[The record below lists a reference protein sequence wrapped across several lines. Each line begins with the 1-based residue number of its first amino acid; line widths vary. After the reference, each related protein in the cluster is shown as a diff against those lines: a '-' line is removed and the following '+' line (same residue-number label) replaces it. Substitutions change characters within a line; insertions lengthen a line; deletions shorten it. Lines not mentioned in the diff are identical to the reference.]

1 MCLIFIR
8 LIFFYVLYFSPLF
21 LTYAFVFCAFAT
33 VCSVTVASLYYQTWS
48 WLMIVFLYPLVFQAG
63 RSDKKASQGHEEK
76 HRGWFRCVNCR
87 VCHWSLLVHQHS
99 WCCLAGLSRTRKTF
113 GCPVF
118 CFFFVVVR
126 QLSKQ
131 LDSLKSFL
139 DDCRLHV
146 FWDLCS
152 FRAQFVFRFCRHL
165 FMCFF
170 GYRGHVYSTFYLLIC
185 WFWSCVFWKLQ

>member
-1 MCLIFIR
+1 MFSPCFFSCYFFLRVLFCPSVNIWPGEIACILWSLIIR
-8 LIFFYVLYFSPLF
+8 KLWRPCFFYACMSCVLYFSPLF
-21 LTYAFVFCAFAT
+21 LTYAFVFCAFPT

-99 WCCLAGLSRTRKTF
+99 WCCLAGLFRTRKTF

-118 CFFFVVVR
+118 GGFF
-126 QLSKQ
+126 
-131 LDSLKSFL
+131 
-139 DDCRLHV
+139 C
-146 FWDLCS
+146 
-152 FRAQFVFRFCRHL
+152 
-165 FMCFF
+165 
-170 GYRGHVYSTFYLLIC
+170 G
-185 WFWSCVFWKLQ
+185 CVSAFETTWQS